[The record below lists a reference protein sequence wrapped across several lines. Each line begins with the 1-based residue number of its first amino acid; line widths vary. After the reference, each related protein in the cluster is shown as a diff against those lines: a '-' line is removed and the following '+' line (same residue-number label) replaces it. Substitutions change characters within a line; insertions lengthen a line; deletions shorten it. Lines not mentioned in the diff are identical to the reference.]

1 MDWRLGT
8 VKDHPLGRNADN
20 FANMNRRTFGAW
32 FREEVLTR
40 LPLVTLVA
48 VALGINVLYILM

>member
-1 MDWRLGT
+1 MR
-8 VKDHPLGRNADN
+8 HPLGRNADN
-20 FANMNRRTFGAW
+20 FAIMNRRTFGAW